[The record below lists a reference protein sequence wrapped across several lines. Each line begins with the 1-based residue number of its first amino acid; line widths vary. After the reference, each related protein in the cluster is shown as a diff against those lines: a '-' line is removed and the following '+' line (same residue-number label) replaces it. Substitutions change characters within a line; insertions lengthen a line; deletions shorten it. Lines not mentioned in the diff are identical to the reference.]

1 MEDNYLRNAKIMS
14 ALSTPMRLQILDM
27 LSCGELC
34 ASQIQDAFSITQ
46 PTTSYHM
53 KLMVDSGIVTMRNEG
68 KYVFYSL
75 NQDRLQTFFQEVQQM
90 ASDSESCVCHRISMN
105 PCKEE

>member
-1 MEDNYLRNAKIMS
+1 MEDIYLRNAKIMS

-34 ASQIQDAFSITQ
+34 ASQIQDAFS
-46 PTTSYHM
+46 
-53 KLMVDSGIVTMRNEG
+53 
-68 KYVFYSL
+68 SL

-90 ASDSESCVCHRISMN
+90 ASDSKSCVCHSISMK

>member
-1 MEDNYLRNAKIMS
+1 MDEIYFRNAKIMS
-14 ALSTPMRLQILDM
+14 ALSTPIRLQILDM

-46 PTTSYHM
+46 PTTSYHL
-53 KLMVDSGIVTMRNEG
+53 KLLTDTGLVTMRNEG

-75 NQDRLQTFFQEVQQM
+75 NQERIQKFLHEFGHLVSST
-90 ASDSESCVCHRISMN
+90 ESCICNKVLQKDRGV
-105 PCKEE
+105 

>member
-1 MEDNYLRNAKIMS
+1 MEDIYLRNTKIMS
-14 ALSTPMRLQILDM
+14 ALSTPIRLQIVDM

-53 KLMVDSGIVTMRNEG
+53 KLMADAGIVTMRSEG

-75 NQDRLQTFFQEVQQM
+75 NQDRLRTFFQEVEQM
-90 ASDSESCVCHRISMN
+90 ASCSENCVCHGISMR
-105 PCKEE
+105 PCEE